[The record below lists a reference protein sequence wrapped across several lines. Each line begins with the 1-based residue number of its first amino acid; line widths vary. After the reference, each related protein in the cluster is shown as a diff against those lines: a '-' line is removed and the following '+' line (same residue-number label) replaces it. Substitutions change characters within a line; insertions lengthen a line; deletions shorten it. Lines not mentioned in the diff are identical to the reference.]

1 MNSHPTLRE
10 LAEDLASEVT
20 TPGAVVENALE
31 RVHAAEPAIRAWVHV
46 DAEGARSAARRLEDS
61 ENQGTTGSRGL
72 LWGIPVGI
80 KDLIDVEGLATA
92 CGSKLRGGSAAQDD
106 AECVRLLRR
115 AGAVVMGKT
124 VTTEFGY
131 FAPGPTRNPANPAH
145 TPGGSSSGS
154 AAAVAAGTIPLAVG
168 TQTAGSLTRPASFC
182 GVAGFVA
189 PTGQFS
195 MAGITG
201 LSHSLDS
208 LGFLARTVADL
219 HFAWAALLGS
229 TANTTDAADDSWPRL
244 LLWNGS
250 DLGEVSPDM
259 SAAVELAAAAINRE
273 AAECVAWSNPA
284 VVQQLA
290 AAHGTVMAFEAAR
303 ERTSE
308 LDHVEDLSAPL
319 AELLTGGAA
328 MPEHD
333 YSAAREAITAA
344 RREVLAILEPFDAI
358 LGPAALGAAPAG
370 IEATGNPVLSR
381 PWQAL
386 GLPVVTIPG
395 LRDSQGMP
403 MGLQLIGRPGC
414 EHRLFSIAERIEETL
429 ASLAPTQDTELHTK
443 TR

>member
-1 MNSHPTLRE
+1 MSSHPTLRE
-10 LAEDLASEVT
+10 LAEDLASEAT
-20 TPGAVVENALE
+20 TPSAVVEDALE
-31 RVHAAEPAIRAWVHV
+31 RIHAAEPDISAWVHV
-46 DAEGARSAARRLEDS
+46 DAAGARSAARHLEASDDL
-61 ENQGTTGSRGL
+61 GTTGSRGL
-72 LWGIPVGI
+72 LWGIPVGV

-92 CGSKLRGGSAAQDD
+92 CGSTLRGREPALND
-106 AECVRLLRR
+106 ADCVQLLRE
-115 AGAVVMGKT
+115 AGAVLMGKT

-131 FAPGPTRNPANPAH
+131 FAPGPTRNPANTAH

-154 AAAVAAGTIPLAVG
+154 AAAVAAGTIPLALG

-219 HFAWAALLGS
+219 RFAWAALLGGS
-229 TANTTDAADDSWPRL
+229 VESADDDGAPRL
-244 LLWNGS
+244 LLWDGS
-250 DLGEVSPDM
+250 ELGEVSTEM
-259 SAAVELAAAAINRE
+259 SAAVELAATAIGRE
-273 AAECVAWSNPA
+273 GAECVEWSDPT

-303 ERTSE
+303 ERLAE
-308 LDHVEDLSAPL
+308 LNQLESLSVPL
-319 AELLTGGAA
+319 AELLTAGAET
-328 MPEHD
+328 PEHD
-333 YSAAREAITAA
+333 YEVAREAIAA
-344 RREVLAILEPFDAI
+344 GKRKVLAMLEPFDAI

-370 IEATGNPVLSR
+370 IEATGSPVLSR

-395 LRDSQGMP
+395 FRDSQGMP
-403 MGLQLIGRPGC
+403 LGLQLIGFPGR
-414 EHRLFSIAERIEETL
+414 EHRLFSIAEQIERAV
-429 ASLAPTQDTELHTK
+429 ASLTAYRL
-443 TR
+443 